1 MSVLLHIVDDE
12 CFADAVTNIARG
24 AKPGGVF
31 VAIDP
36 VVTHA
41 FWGRESPRLTTGGP
55 EASLYGVRNSSAM
68 GLSWSHWRPSRY
80 CSPTWLILGGAFPL
94 VGLDLY
100 WRLFVKLM
108 LLSGVAERVSAHAA
122 AAADRMAL
130 RVLTHG
136 PSTKCLVARKL
147 PV

>member
-12 CFADAVTNIARG
+12 CFADAVTNIAEV
-24 AKPGGVF
+24 KPGGVF

-41 FWGRESPRLTTGGP
+41 FWGR
-55 EASLYGVRNSSAM
+55 GVTQADN
-68 GLSWSHWRPSRY
+68 WRPRSLTLWRTELERNGLKLV
-80 CSPTWLILGGAFPL
+80 SLAPVTVLLANVVDTRRRVSS